1 MLISLPSSPQSP
13 SACNVT
19 LRSPEKEAPG
29 GQDQE
34 EDPGPRWPGDYYT
47 AIEGRTRV
55 RAFVVLL
62 VVNMTSV
69 IRPQALVVQKA
80 CSCNDDTVTFWL
92 RPPSGVL
99 RLLENANRSSSA
111 DTICRKQPDSSV
123 KTPITSS

>member
-1 MLISLPSSPQSP
+1 MFGVITELLVLQHLPSSPQSP

-34 EDPGPRWPGDYYT
+34 EDPGPIWPGDYYT

-80 CSCNDDTVTFWL
+80 CSDVFAFCRHQECCACW
-92 RPPSGVL
+92 
-99 RLLENANRSSSA
+99 
-111 DTICRKQPDSSV
+111 RKQTGPLVLIQYAEINQTDR
-123 KTPITSS
+123 

>member
-1 MLISLPSSPQSP
+1 MFGVITELLVLQHLPTSPQSP

-34 EDPGPRWPGDYYT
+34 EDTGPRWPGDYYT

-55 RAFVVLL
+55 PAFVVLL
-62 VVNMTSV
+62 VVN
-69 IRPQALVVQKA
+69 ILEGLRPQALVVQKA

-92 RPPSGVL
+92 RAPSGVL
-99 RLLENANRSSSA
+99 RLLENDNRSSSA
-111 DTICRKQPDSSV
+111 DQTDR
-123 KTPITSS
+123 